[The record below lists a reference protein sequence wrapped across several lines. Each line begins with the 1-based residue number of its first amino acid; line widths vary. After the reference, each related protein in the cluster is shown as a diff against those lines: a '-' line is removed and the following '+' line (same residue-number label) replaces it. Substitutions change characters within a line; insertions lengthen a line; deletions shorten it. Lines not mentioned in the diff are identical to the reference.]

1 MSSVARHL
9 VRLAGAQVLGTA
21 FVSLQAAGFLHEK
34 DKKKQFITR
43 LVVSAAV
50 GVVPGDGGVA
60 GVVRGSVRQCAVL
73 CISGRGDGDRVKSA
87 VLKNISFKSQSWNSC
102 EFQVY
107 M

>member
-43 LVVSAAV
+43 LVVSA
-50 GVVPGDGGVA
+50 GA
-60 GVVRGSVRQCAVL
+60 GVVRVCGVGLRLAV
-73 CISGRGDGDRVKSA
+73 CGTV
-87 VLKNISFKSQSWNSC
+87 
-102 EFQVY
+102 
-107 M
+107 

>member
-43 LVVSAAV
+43 LVVSAAAR
-50 GVVPGDGGVA
+50 GGGAGLHVA
-60 GVVRGSVRQCAVL
+60 VCGTV
-73 CISGRGDGDRVKSA
+73 
-87 VLKNISFKSQSWNSC
+87 
-102 EFQVY
+102 
-107 M
+107 